1 MSRDRSVLLG
11 TLCALVAASLFGM
24 LGPLSR
30 FGAEAGIDGVAFTA
44 WRAYLGIAFLTLLV
58 VVRGGVGTSLE
69 ALRRLPRAGRL
80 ALATA
85 GLMGVTLNVAMFT
98 AFGLVPIALALMLF
112 YTYPAGVVVVDLA
125 LGRERLSVA
134 RLVALALSFT
144 GVVLVLVGGLVGTAG
159 AAIAPLGVL
168 LGLAAAASQ
177 VVFVSVSRGAYASVP
192 ADAATIV
199 VMAFSVVGATVVGL
213 VAGQGAGLVAP
224 FRGLEPWPA
233 ILVAGVLSAGV
244 SSVLF
249 LLAIRYIGGSRTG
262 ILMLFEPVVGVVL
275 ASWLLGEA
283 LAPVQAL
290 GGGLVLAG
298 ALVLQLRSAPETE
311 PIAETDA
318 GPVV

>member
-1 MSRDRSVLLG
+1 MTGPS
-11 TLCALVAASLFGM
+11 VAAL
-24 LGPLSR
+24 
-30 FGAEAGIDGVAFTA
+30 
-44 WRAYLGIAFLTLLV
+44 RAP
-58 VVRGGVGTSLE
+58 
-69 ALRRLPRAGRL
+69 PRSGRI

-85 GLMGVTLNVAMFT
+85 GITGVTLNVTMFT
-98 AFGLVPIALALMLF
+98 AFGMVPIALALMLF
-112 YTYPAGVVVVDLA
+112 YTYPAGVVVVDLV
-125 LGRERLSVA
+125 LGRERMSIA
-134 RLVALALSFT
+134 RLVALGLSFA
-144 GVVLVLVGGLVGTAG
+144 GVVLVLAGGLVGASG
-159 AAIAPLGVL
+159 AMIVPLGVV

-177 VVFVSVSRGAYASVP
+177 VVFVSVSRGGYASVP
-192 ADAATIV
+192 ADAATLV
-199 VMAFSVVGATVVGL
+199 VMSASLVGATVIAL
-213 VAGQGAGLVAP
+213 LAGQASGLVAP
-224 FRGLEPWPA
+224 FRGVEPWPV

-275 ASWLLGEA
+275 AAWLLGEA

-298 ALVLQLRSAPETE
+298 ALVLQLRSAPATE